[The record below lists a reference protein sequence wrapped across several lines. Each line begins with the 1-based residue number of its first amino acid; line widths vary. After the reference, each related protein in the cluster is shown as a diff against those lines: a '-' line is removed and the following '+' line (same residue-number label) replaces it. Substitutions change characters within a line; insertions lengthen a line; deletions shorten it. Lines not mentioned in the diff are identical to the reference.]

1 MPTESDL
8 HNAADMLDRAGTSVH
23 AVPSSVGRAFDSRV
37 TTGGRLTLEIDA
49 LLAATQMSC
58 SSDGED
64 LDSLAALCRER
75 AAVIGAYADA
85 LGVYSSRMQSYE
97 WAADRW
103 QRNYSDHAQQFCHQ
117 TSWISY
123 FPNAVYYG
131 CTYPVAANT
140 WSPQVL
146 GHGE

>member
-1 MPTESDL
+1 MPTEYDL
-8 HNAADMLDRAGTSVH
+8 FSAASMLSRAGTSVH
-23 AVPSSVGRAFDSRV
+23 AVPSSVDRAFDSRV
-37 TTGGRLTLEIDA
+37 TTGGQLTLEIDA

-85 LGVYSSRMQSYE
+85 LGVHTSRMHSYE

-103 QRNYSDHAQQFCHQ
+103 QRNYSNHALDPQ
-117 TSWISY
+117 SY
-123 FPNAVYYG
+123 AHPGPRPTMPVRPNK
-131 CTYPVAANT
+131 PAA
-140 WSPQVL
+140 WVEL
-146 GHGE
+146 